1 MKPEL
6 RSSGN
11 DAMPRRDHAVRTSSM
26 KPELRSSGN
35 DGAVVALEQRA
46 QSSMKPELRS
56 SGNVGGYAVGRLVE
70 LLNEA

>member
-1 MKPEL
+1 
-6 RSSGN
+6 
-11 DAMPRRDHAVRTSSM
+11 MPRRDHAVRTSSM